1 MDIQSVDMNQ
11 ANVQEQAAVQA
22 KELDNERQAQAAD
35 NLNSTEPELDPN
47 LGQKIDLTA

>member
-22 KELDNERQAQAAD
+22 QADAEKQAQAAD